1 MNLLCLGGLKR
12 SLTLCLSVS
21 IKLVRM
27 LTRVV
32 LVGLSSPIVVE
43 CPELNVWHQ
52 LNGLLVLLDG
62 LEVVA
67 SLL

>member
-1 MNLLCLGGLKR
+1 MNFLGLGGLKR
-12 SLTLCLSVS
+12 SLILCLSVS
-21 IKLVRM
+21 INLVRV
-27 LTRVV
+27 LTGVV
-32 LVGLSSPIVVE
+32 LLGLCSPIVVE